1 MKESGPQW
9 RDESYKIHLGMV
21 LATATEFSYY
31 RSYAPQVSST
41 ALLGKLSVSDS
52 AGAPAAAVPP
62 TELEGSS
69 SLSPRMLQN
78 PSPPSEDT
86 LNCTLCNVPF
96 KGANRRSNLNRHLA
110 TALHHNQDARPKCE
124 VCGKTFSRPDNLQHH
139 LRSMHGLEPAV
150 RGQSRRGRGG

>member
-1 MKESGPQW
+1 MRESGPQW
-9 RDESYKIHLGMV
+9 RDESYKIHLDMV
-21 LATATEFSYY
+21 LATATEFIRY
-31 RSYAPQVSST
+31 RNYAPQVSST

-52 AGAPAAAVPP
+52 AAVPP

-69 SLSPRMLQN
+69 SLSPRTL
-78 PSPPSEDT
+78 PPPSEDT
-86 LNCTLCNVPF
+86 LYCPLCNAPS

-124 VCGKTFSRPDNLQHH
+124 VCGKTFSRHDNLQHH